1 MTGRRSRSLRW
12 AKRSVPTLQSAIRFE
27 RQNCCTSF
35 APVQEIHM
43 MTAGRPILSI
53 AAGAAMTLVPATGAF
68 AHAHLVR
75 ATPAAGGTVREVP
88 TEVLLRF
95 NEKIE
100 SAFSSVVVRDSS
112 GKQIDKTDRLQMRV
126 SLPPLTPG
134 TYKVEWRV
142 MSADTHKVN
151 GNFTF
156 VVGE

>member
-1 MTGRRSRSLRW
+1 
-12 AKRSVPTLQSAIRFE
+12 
-27 RQNCCTSF
+27 
-35 APVQEIHM
+35 M
-43 MTAGRPILSI
+43 MTAGRPILI
-53 AAGAAMTLVPATGAF
+53 AAAAAMTLVPATGAF

-100 SAFSSVVVRDSS
+100 SAFSSVVVRDST
-112 GKQIDKTDRLQMRV
+112 GKQIDKNDAQVDKADRLQMRV
-126 SLPPLTPG
+126 SLPPLSPG